1 MVASELS
8 GPLVLVSAAAVVNPV
23 SGSTTRWAL
32 NPSCRFSRDLRVC
45 RDSGSTVE
53 IIRSGATFRAIR
65 HRPSVP
71 SDPSAGSTSC
81 PATKARRAT
90 ASAGLP
96 PAAVICV
103 DVQRGD
109 QGERVGDQLRH
120 QRLSSGGVVP
130 GDRRLPRL
138 GVVIGAHRHDQ
149 VRQRRERPGRPGG
162 PRRSAASRCLGGRP
176 HHPARSSPAPAGS
189 GPGPHR
195 SR

>member
-8 GPLVLVSAAAVVNPV
+8 APLVLVSAAAVVNPV

-81 PATKARRAT
+81 PATKASRAT
-90 ASAGLP
+90 ASAALP
-96 PAAVICV
+96 PAAEIASTS
-103 DVQRGD
+103 RAAI
-109 QGERVGDQLRH
+109 R
-120 QRLSSGGVVP
+120 
-130 GDRRLPRL
+130 
-138 GVVIGAHRHDQ
+138 A
-149 VRQRRERPGRPGG
+149 
-162 PRRSAASRCLGGRP
+162 SASPTSCDTNASR
-176 HHPARSSPAPAGS
+176 AAGS
-189 GPGPHR
+189 SQAIVGFPGWE
-195 SR
+195 